1 MLVQLYTNFL
11 FFIVKY
17 QKQAS
22 FSRILEDPH
31 TFQWDKLKEKNL
43 PFNTTLHLPEDTKV
57 EWKDKHGMKVH
68 IYENGLEER
77 QLFYRHRTKMNED
90 LLKTG
95 DLMFSDLSSAS
106 ELSDS
111 NSSFSSR
118 ASTIIL
124 DEVSCKRRTIAG
136 LSIFVFSSQLIETV
150 LRSKSGGDEVIQEY
164 QATNTMKDATR
175 RQMVNILVAH
185 MIDSHGHL
193 PPKAVREEFVM
204 LFPSLKYPYADKG
217 YIIVN
222 IYLYNTK
229 LMHFFDAA
237 SGAGYISWHLKT
249 VQRKIRCGSPT
260 PPNRTVN
267 VIHQLDGDACKEAMS
282 LLNRTTDNSVILQK
296 MKETFQHRQ
305 RLVNDP
311 GRSVG
316 ILSTFPRFLDPK
328 GRVEQDFTLLLDDD
342 RLLQKWK
349 TFFRPKKLTSTPE
362 LLHLVQSAEAFEQE
376 MASLLVLLHLL
387 PPPGGQR
394 SPKISASDA
403 SQRLLV
409 FHKSCCSLEEHLCNQ
424 QGRRPNLLAVRHQKS
439 KTDTFYITMDEHLIP
454 CQAATHSGHFNFSKH
469 ILCLICP
476 KII

>member
-1 MLVQLYTNFL
+1 MLVQ
-11 FFIVKY
+11 VKY
-17 QKQAS
+17 NQQLKYV
-22 FSRILEDPH
+22 
-31 TFQWDKLKEKNL
+31 KL
-43 PFNTTLHLPEDTKV
+43 
-57 EWKDKHGMKVH
+57 
-68 IYENGLEER
+68 
-77 QLFYRHRTKMNED
+77 NED
-90 LLKTG
+90 EGQYDFLQFNVKV
-95 DLMFSDLSSAS
+95 FSDLSSAS

-124 DEVSCKRRTIAG
+124 DEVSCKRRTI
-136 LSIFVFSSQLIETV
+136 LIETV
-150 LRSKSGGDEVIQEY
+150 LRSKSGGDEVKQEY

-237 SGAGYISWHLKT
+237 SGAGYISWRLKT
-249 VQRKIRCGSPT
+249 VQRKIRRGSPT
-260 PPNRTVN
+260 PPNRLTDSSSGGPN
-267 VIHQLDGDACKEAMS
+267 LQ
-282 LLNRTTDNSVILQK
+282 RTTDNSVILQK
-296 MKETFQHRQ
+296 IKETFQHRQ

-362 LLHLVQSAEAFEQE
+362 LLHFSQQKVIQEIIKMILQVTFEQE

-387 PPPGGQR
+387 PPPGQR

-403 SQRLLV
+403 SQRLVV

-424 QGRRPNLLAVRHQKS
+424 QGRQPNLLAVGHQKS
-439 KTDTFYITMDEHLIP
+439 KIDSFYITMDEHLIP
-454 CQAATHSGHFNFSKH
+454 CQAATHSGHLMNFSKH

>member
-1 MLVQLYTNFL
+1 
-11 FFIVKY
+11 
-17 QKQAS
+17 
-22 FSRILEDPH
+22 
-31 TFQWDKLKEKNL
+31 
-43 PFNTTLHLPEDTKV
+43 
-57 EWKDKHGMKVH
+57 
-68 IYENGLEER
+68 
-77 QLFYRHRTKMNED
+77 
-90 LLKTG
+90 
-95 DLMFSDLSSAS
+95 
-106 ELSDS
+106 
-111 NSSFSSR
+111 
-118 ASTIIL
+118 
-124 DEVSCKRRTIAG
+124 
-136 LSIFVFSSQLIETV
+136 
-150 LRSKSGGDEVIQEY
+150 
-164 QATNTMKDATR
+164 MKDATR

-229 LMHFFDAA
+229 LLTDSS
-237 SGAGYISWHLKT
+237 SGG
-249 VQRKIRCGSPT
+249 
-260 PPNRTVN
+260 PNLQRTVN
-267 VIHQLDGDACKEAMS
+267 VIHQLDGDACKEVMS
-282 LLNRTTDNSVILQK
+282 LLNHTTDNSVILQK

-305 RLVNDP
+305 RLVSDP

-328 GRVEQDFTLLLDDD
+328 GPVEQDFTLLLDDD

-362 LLHLVQSAEAFEQE
+362 LLHFSQQKVVQKIIKMILQVTFEQE

-409 FHKSCCSLEEHLCNQ
+409 FHKFPYVNPNHAAVWKSISAINKVDNQTSSLS
-424 QGRRPNLLAVRHQKS
+424 GIRRARLTPSTSPWMSISFHARR
-439 KTDTFYITMDEHLIP
+439 
-454 CQAATHSGHFNFSKH
+454 ATHSGHLMNCSKH
-469 ILCLICP
+469 ILCLILIYFWLKMTFFYGKQVVCSVL
-476 KII
+476 ITIYMHSELYIRRRDAQ